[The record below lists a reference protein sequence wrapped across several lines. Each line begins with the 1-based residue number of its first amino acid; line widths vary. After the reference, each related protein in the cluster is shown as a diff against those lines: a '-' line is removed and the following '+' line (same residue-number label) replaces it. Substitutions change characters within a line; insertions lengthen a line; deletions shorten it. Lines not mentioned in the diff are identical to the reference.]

1 MRTPH
6 SSTNKGKRVK
16 VTLRNGGIVIG
27 RFKDKKSGL
36 IILEDSE
43 ETRNTYKAGQDFYT
57 VHTKRIFLDRK
68 IHMKDVRAFS
78 IYKPTT

>member
-16 VTLRNGGIVIG
+16 VTLRNGEVIIG
-27 RFKDKKSGL
+27 KFKDKKSGT

-43 ETRNTYKAGQDFYT
+43 GNRNTYKQGQDFYT
-57 VHTKRIFLDRK
+57 IHVKRCYLDRK
-68 IHMKDVRAFS
+68 IQMKDVRAFS
-78 IYKPTT
+78 IYKPL